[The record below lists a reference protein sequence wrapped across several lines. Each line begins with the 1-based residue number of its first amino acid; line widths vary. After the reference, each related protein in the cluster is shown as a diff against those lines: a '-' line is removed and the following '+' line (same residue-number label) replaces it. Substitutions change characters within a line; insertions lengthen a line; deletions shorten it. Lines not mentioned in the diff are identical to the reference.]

1 MKCRI
6 GFISTILA
14 VAGQLTATGLN
25 EWTFT
30 DPVGTKLSAASNSV
44 GTTSFKL
51 KPGFNDSALLTD
63 GAGKLVSRH
72 EVPGDGGA
80 WTSGAVLDAALSAT
94 SSGIHYLRYDTAY
107 DLSSGQ
113 NDSGTVLGVYFT
125 GASNS
130 INDKAAGLVMGYDT
144 GDLTNSIPAGRTVAV
159 LAEELSLTGTL
170 TAIAEVNLNSAPAT
184 LKVWYKT
191 GVASPVYAQSDF
203 TTSLNLTSIT
213 NLRFH
218 ATGDF
223 QPNGSADYAAVDN
236 IRHTTG
242 TTAGGPAWIEI
253 TAPLQTGSD
262 PQVGFFKA
270 NNLDALNLGSSWING
285 AVPGNKSIAVM
296 DQTVT
301 ANITTGLGADLA
313 WRGIALVSNTAAWT
327 ISGTNTLA
335 LGSSGLDLSQAQAN
349 LTVATPLS
357 LVTTQSWSVATSRTL
372 TVSGPIS
379 GTVSAPLIK
388 SGEGTLVITN
398 MANNFQGGLT
408 VSQGTLSVANNNA
421 LGTGLVTLH
430 GGTLTN
436 SSAVLLDNAFSLADA
451 AMIGNAA
458 DMTLSGVISGKGS
471 LTKTGGGRL
480 FLAGTNTYSGGTVN
494 YGFIQISNP
503 NSLGTGPLEMMSN
516 STLYSTVPAFTTAGP
531 SIQNRIILTGNA
543 TFTNNLLQS
552 SPVDL
557 TKISGNISG
566 PGSLTLGGYRFYLFG
581 NNTFTGDLTLNVASW
596 VYFGHGNVFGRGDI
610 TTARATLI
618 IADTSAPL
626 SVAITNNIV
635 MAHNFRVNPAVA
647 GRTIT
652 LSGIMSG
659 SGILQRIDNHTG
671 ILEITGNNQ
680 SRTGANTWQY
690 GSLRLGHENALGSG
704 ALNVTANAGVQLE
717 VLKPLTDG
725 AGVRNGINL
734 TGALVNDADHRP
746 FVFNLAHD
754 LRLSGAISYTKPEV
768 IRTPLTIEKN
778 GNGNLIL
785 ESTSTSEAPLIINAG
800 TLTVNGGMPGAPIT
814 VLAGAS
820 LSGTGT
826 VQKVTME
833 TGSTLDLSGGRMVF
847 NGDLTMNGS
856 VLTKLGVS
864 STNSALRG
872 NGSNTLNASGTLKLD
887 FSGNPS
893 VAINDPFTVFRDWR
907 VLADNGLTVLPVG
920 LPLFTR
926 LDTSK
931 LFSEGYVT
939 VIPSRISETGK
950 ELQIVDGSTNVTV
963 VDLVITNNSGAP
975 LTFDLSDNAVWD
987 VFYTVNTNASRDNK
1001 TASTGID
1008 LMDPDATTVLTA
1020 LNDGYSSALP
1030 IGFPFKLY
1038 GQTFSNFFVSAE
1050 GAIGLGDTAGY
1061 IGKKSTSS
1069 LPQGT
1074 QPIIAPYWANLT
1086 TTGNSI
1092 KYRTSSSGLVIT
1104 YNDIKQ
1110 EGIGGGTGMAFQTIL
1125 YTNGQIRIQYS
1136 TVNGTLTDRAA
1147 CGIQYG
1153 EFSTQTGLIPVSGK
1167 AALLTPVEDKWI
1179 TWSPSG
1185 TITVPANGTVVV
1197 RATVNSAGRPAGTVQ
1212 EFSLFFNWGAGV
1224 FTEVPFYV
1232 EVEQQ
1237 KPSIA
1242 LSTNRIAFS
1251 GLAGEKVTD
1260 TSLVISNNGN
1270 VAVNFTLEDSA
1281 SDATTYNGAV
1291 SNRMSGW
1298 NNLTAAII
1306 SNWIKP
1312 DANRFTTAEDEG
1324 FSPLIDIGFEF
1335 PFYGSVYTQLSVG
1348 VNGGIS
1354 LGTATRMSAAGDF
1367 STVRSDVPD
1376 RFIAPYWG
1384 DLVLV
1389 ANSNIRVKG
1398 EGDHFVVSWNN
1409 MKQHGVPAG
1418 TNLSFQAILHKTG
1431 EIEFLYKEING
1442 SRWSN
1447 TPIGLRNYAERV
1459 PVEMTETIYVPAST
1473 NLVWNEDTETWDPVV
1488 TPESTEIKTSLF
1500 SGVQSVSTNLFMG
1513 VTDTYITTNQ
1523 IGGTTN
1529 TLVRMNRVSGI
1540 TNRSIKYI
1548 KGKPPVITF
1557 EPASGTLPIGSST
1570 NIFITGNAALQT
1582 PGGTNSLTSITKL
1595 LIEYASLSKAAEVQ
1609 FTVSNSVE
1617 TVMATSLA
1625 AGIMDTDGDGIPDDE
1640 ERLAGTDPLDP
1651 DSMFTVSTD
1660 SRTRTLNWGK
1670 AEGRFYNVWYTTS
1683 LGEDFKPHPDATHIQ
1698 AEWFTDELNK
1708 DEPVVFYKVTVE

>member
-1 MKCRI
+1 MKWRI
-6 GFISTILA
+6 GSISAILA
-14 VAGQLTATGLN
+14 VAGQINAAALN
-25 EWTFT
+25 EWTFS

-72 EVPGDGGA
+72 ETPGDGGA
-80 WTSGAVLDAALSAT
+80 WTSGAVLDAALPVT

-125 GASNS
+125 GSSNS
-130 INDKAAGLVMGYDT
+130 VTDKAAGLVMGYDT
-144 GDLTNSIPAGRTVAV
+144 GDLTNSVPSGRTVAV

-170 TAIAEVNLNSAPAT
+170 TAIAEVNLNSVPAT

-191 GVASPVYAQSDF
+191 GLASPVYAQSDF

-223 QPNGSADYAAVDN
+223 QPGGSADYAAVDN

-242 TTAGGPAWIEI
+242 TTAGGPAWTEI
-253 TAPLQTGSD
+253 TAPLQADSD
-262 PQVGFFKA
+262 PQEGFFKA

-285 AVPGNKSIAVM
+285 AVPGSAAIAVM

-301 ANITTGLGADLA
+301 ANITTGLGADLS

-327 ISGTNTLA
+327 ISGTNTLT
-335 LGSSGLDLSQAQAN
+335 LGSSGIDLSQAQAN

-357 LVTTQSWSVATSRTL
+357 LATTQSWNVAASRTL

-379 GTVSAPLIK
+379 GTDTAPLLK

-398 MANNFQGGLT
+398 TGNSFQGELT
-408 VSQGTLSVANNNA
+408 VRDGTLSIANNNV
-421 LGTGLVTLH
+421 LGTSLLRLDRS
-430 GGTLTN
+430 TLTSSSATLLASSIVLSNAVTVSN
-436 SSAVLLDNAFSLADA
+436 SS
-451 AMIGNAA
+451 
-458 DMTLSGVISGKGS
+458 DMTLSGIISGQGS
-471 LTKTGGGRL
+471 LTKTGAGTL
-480 FLAGTNTYSGGTVN
+480 FLKAGNSFSGGLIN
-494 YGFIQISNP
+494 YGVVEAGHYQSLGSGQISMNAGSVLQVSAEAFSLNGAGIP
-503 NSLGTGPLEMMSN
+503 NN
-516 STLYSTVPAFTTAGP
+516 
-531 SIQNRIILTGNA
+531 IQLATNA
-543 TFTNNLLQS
+543 TLRAGSGATSDASYTL
-552 SPVDL
+552 
-557 TKISGNISG
+557 KHEGNISG
-566 PGSLTLGGYRFYLFG
+566 PGKLRTEGYQVLLYG
-581 NNTFTGDLTLNVASW
+581 NNTFSGGLELGQSSYLRYNGPSSLGTGP
-596 VYFGHGNVFGRGDI
+596 I
-610 TTARATLI
+610 TTSGGTRLMLAVTGGEIKNNFVLNNTLRFHM
-618 IADTSAPL
+618 
-626 SVAITNNIV
+626 NNQL
-635 MAHNFRVNPAVA
+635 
-647 GRTIT
+647 IT
-652 LSGIMSG
+652 LSGSLSG
-659 SGILQRIDNHTG
+659 NNLLDLQDSGGTLILKGDNSGWNGGINNLRGNKILQVEH
-671 ILEITGNNQ
+671 Q
-680 SRTGANTWQY
+680 K
-690 GSLRLGHENALGSG
+690 ALGSG
-704 ALNVTANAGVQLE
+704 TGIISIGGAAGRVVFVVNEEVVLPHAMRFSNAFNATTGVSDPAELQINKNAVFSGNITDWTTISTSGLEKTGAAKLTLRGNNTYSGPTAVLDGILE
-717 VLKPLTDG
+717 VNGSLASRLT
-725 AGVRNGINL
+725 VS
-734 TGALVNDADHRP
+734 
-746 FVFNLAHD
+746 
-754 LRLSGAISYTKPEV
+754 SGAT
-768 IRTPLTIEKN
+768 
-778 GNGNLIL
+778 
-785 ESTSTSEAPLIINAG
+785 
-800 TLTVNGGMPGAPIT
+800 
-814 VLAGAS
+814 

-826 VQKVTME
+826 VNHVTLEPNTM
-833 TGSTLDLSGGRMVF
+833 LDLINGRMTF
-847 NGDLTMNGS
+847 NGNLTMNGS
-856 VLTKLGVS
+856 VLTRLGVS

-872 NGSNTLNASGTLKLD
+872 NNSNALTASGTLKLD

-893 VAINDPFTVFRDWR
+893 VAINDTFTVFRNWS
-907 VLADNGLTVLPVG
+907 VLVDNGLAVLPVG

-926 LDTSK
+926 LDTSN
-931 LFSEGYVT
+931 LFVNGSVT
-939 VIPSRISETGK
+939 VVPSQISEPGK
-950 ELQIVDGSTNVTV
+950 ELQIVDGSTNAIV
-963 VDLVITNNSGAP
+963 VDLVITNSSGTP

-987 VFYTVNTNASRDNK
+987 VFYTVNTNASRDNR
-1001 TASTGID
+1001 TASAVID
-1008 LMDPDATTVLTA
+1008 LIDPDETVPVLTA
-1020 LNDGYSSALP
+1020 LNDGYSSAIP

-1050 GAIGLGDTAGY
+1050 GAIGLGDTADY
-1061 IGKKSTSS
+1061 IGKKSTGI

-1136 TVNGTLTDRAA
+1136 TVNGTLADRAA

-1153 EFSTQTGLIPVSGK
+1153 DLSTQTGLIPASGK
-1167 AALLTPVEDKWI
+1167 AALLTPVENKWI

-1185 TITVPANGTVVV
+1185 KITVPANGTVVV
-1197 RATVNSAGRPAGTVQ
+1197 QATVNPAGIPAGTVQ
-1212 EFSLFFNWGAGV
+1212 EFSMSFNWGAGV
-1224 FTEVPFYV
+1224 FTEIPFYV

-1260 TSLVISNNGN
+1260 TSLVISNDGN
-1270 VAVNFTLEDSA
+1270 VAVDFTLEDSA
-1281 SDATTYNGAV
+1281 SDAATYSGAV
-1291 SNRMSGW
+1291 SNSMSGW
-1298 NNLTAAII
+1298 NNLTSAIL

-1384 DLVLV
+1384 DLILV

-1398 EGDHFVVSWNN
+1398 DGDRFVVSWNN

-1447 TPIGLRNYAERV
+1447 TPVGLRNYAERV
-1459 PVEMTETIYVPAST
+1459 PVETTETIYVPASS
-1473 NLVWNEDTETWDPVV
+1473 NMVWNSSTETWDTVV
-1488 TPESTEIKTSLF
+1488 TPESTATKTSVF
-1500 SGVQSVSTNLFMG
+1500 SGVQSVSTNLYMG
-1513 VTDTYITTNQ
+1513 VSDTYMTTNQ

-1529 TLVRMNRVSGI
+1529 TLVRTNLVSGI
-1540 TNRSIKYI
+1540 ANRSIKYT
-1548 KGKPPVITF
+1548 KAGLPVITF
-1557 EPASGTLPIGSST
+1557 APASGTLPVGSST
-1570 NIFITGNAALQT
+1570 NISITGNATLQT
-1582 PGGTNSLTSITKL
+1582 PGGTNSLISITKL
-1595 LIEYASLSKAAEVQ
+1595 LVEYAAYTKAADVQ
-1609 FTVSNSVE
+1609 FTVTNSVE
-1617 TVMATSLA
+1617 AVMATSLA
-1625 AGIMDTDGDGIPDDE
+1625 AEIMDTDGDGIPDDE

-1651 DSMFTVSTD
+1651 DSMFMVSTD
-1660 SRTRTLNWGK
+1660 SGTRTLNWGK
-1670 AEGRFYNVWYTTS
+1670 AEGRFYTVWYTTS
-1683 LGEDFKPHPDATHIQ
+1683 LGEDFKPHPDATRIQ